1 MTCSLYV
8 DDFLICYRG
17 KNMNVIERQL
27 QLNLNKLHQWTLHNG
42 FKFSQSKTVCM
53 HFCQLRTLHNEP
65 DLYIGNT
72 AIKVVK
78 ETKFLGLIFDNK
90 LNFKPHI
97 KMIKEKCL
105 KALNSLKVVSRLSWG
120 GESTTLLHLYKALVR
135 SKLDYGCIIYGSART
150 SYLKTLDTVHH
161 QGLRL
166 SLGAFRTSPIIS
178 LYALTKESSLEDR
191 RTKLSMQYF
200 TKLSSNKN
208 NTAYNTIFRQDNTI
222 LYETKPN
229 AIKPF
234 GIRIRPYID
243 SANIEYNNIAQF
255 TIPDTPPWILQS
267 PEIILDLTQ
276 YKKENTMPNLYVQKF
291 FEILENFPEYSCIYT
306 DGSKCQN
313 KVASAAVSGRRGFA
327 SRLPDN
333 CSIFTAELTAILMA
347 LDNIQYFNK
356 DKIMICSDSKSS
368 LEAMKNKHFENPLV
382 LKILDQCNILSKKYE
397 ISFCWIPG
405 HVGIKGN
412 EKADRAAKYGLNG
425 QIRRLFIPYTDTKPM
440 VAEYI
445 KRKLQ
450 RLWNEQEHNKLHEIF
465 PNISK
470 TMSFPK
476 KTRKGTNC
484 IDKML
489 HWS

>member
-1 MTCSLYV
+1 MNKKWGVPQGSILAVTCFIMKINSIVKAIQANMTCSLYV

-166 SLGAFRTSPIIS
+166 SLGAF
-178 LYALTKESSLEDR
+178 
-191 RTKLSMQYF
+191 
-200 TKLSSNKN
+200 
-208 NTAYNTIFRQDNTI
+208 
-222 LYETKPN
+222 
-229 AIKPF
+229 
-234 GIRIRPYID
+234 
-243 SANIEYNNIAQF
+243 
-255 TIPDTPPWILQS
+255 
-267 PEIILDLTQ
+267 
-276 YKKENTMPNLYVQKF
+276 
-291 FEILENFPEYSCIYT
+291 
-306 DGSKCQN
+306 
-313 KVASAAVSGRRGFA
+313 
-327 SRLPDN
+327 
-333 CSIFTAELTAILMA
+333 
-347 LDNIQYFNK
+347 
-356 DKIMICSDSKSS
+356 
-368 LEAMKNKHFENPLV
+368 
-382 LKILDQCNILSKKYE
+382 
-397 ISFCWIPG
+397 
-405 HVGIKGN
+405 
-412 EKADRAAKYGLNG
+412 
-425 QIRRLFIPYTDTKPM
+425 
-440 VAEYI
+440 
-445 KRKLQ
+445 
-450 RLWNEQEHNKLHEIF
+450 
-465 PNISK
+465 
-470 TMSFPK
+470 
-476 KTRKGTNC
+476 
-484 IDKML
+484 
-489 HWS
+489 